1 MIRQAAPLGHRAIDV
16 SDLPDQGEFGPA
28 GLIWWGT
35 VGFMV
40 IEGSMF
46 VMVLITYF
54 YLRLR
59 VDDWPPSLPNPGLF
73 YGTLNLAVLVASA
86 LPNHFAKIAAERFDE
101 LRTRQWLV
109 VCVGFGVALIAIRM
123 FEFTTLNA
131 RWDSNAYGSIMWGLM
146 VLHTFHLLTDVADT
160 TVLTALA
167 FSRPINKR
175 RFIDMSENGLY
186 WYFIVLWWIPV
197 YLTVYWAPRWL

>member
-1 MIRQAAPLGHRAIDV
+1 MRQSAPAGHPAIDV
-16 SDLPDQGEFGPA
+16 TDLPDQGEFGPK

-46 VMVLITYF
+46 VMILITYF

-59 VDDWPPSLPNPGLF
+59 VEEWPPSLPNPGLF
-73 YGTLNLAVLVASA
+73 YGTLNLAVLLASA
-86 LPNHFAKIAAERFDE
+86 LPNHFAKLAAERFDE
-101 LRTRQWLV
+101 RRTRQWLLL
-109 VCVGFGVALIAIRM
+109 CVAFGVALVAIRM

-131 RWDSNAYGSIMWGLM
+131 RWDVNAYGSIMWALM
-146 VLHTFHLLTDVADT
+146 VLHTFHLITDVIDT
-160 TVLTALA
+160 AVLTALA
-167 FSRPINKR
+167 FSGPINKR
-175 RFIDMSENGLY
+175 GYIDISENGLY

-197 YLTVYWAPRWL
+197 YLTVYMAPRWL